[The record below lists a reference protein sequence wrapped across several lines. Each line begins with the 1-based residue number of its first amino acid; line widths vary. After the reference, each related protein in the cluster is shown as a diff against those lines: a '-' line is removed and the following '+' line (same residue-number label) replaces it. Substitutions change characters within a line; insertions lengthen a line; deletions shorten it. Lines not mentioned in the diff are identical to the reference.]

1 MAEYSRALK
10 RIIDYGSGG
19 DHKRP
24 MYISSTTIKDL
35 SKEMVPESAKWHMR
49 HIPYQ
54 KSICKRKDQQ
64 IIAGSEIRV
73 SNQESMIHHNSEQ
86 HQKGGDKNGQ
96 GNK

>member
-35 SKEMVPESAKWHMR
+35 SKEMVPESAKWHMQ

-54 KSICKRKDQQ
+54 KTMRKYK
-64 IIAGSEIRV
+64 
-73 SNQESMIHHNSEQ
+73 EQ
-86 HQKGGDKNGQ
+86 PAIYDSK
-96 GNK
+96 

>member
-54 KSICKRKDQQ
+54 HQPTLPC
-64 IIAGSEIRV
+64 
-73 SNQESMIHHNSEQ
+73 MEQ

>member
-24 MYISSTTIKDL
+24 MYISSTTIKNL

-54 KSICKRKDQQ
+54 KSMSHCREQQVIDKSKMKASDQQ
-64 IIAGSEIRV
+64 STLMCMER
-73 SNQESMIHHNSEQ
+73 
-86 HQKGGDKNGQ
+86 HQKGGDKDGQ
-96 GNK
+96 GKKK